1 MGEALKELL
10 EQYKQELE
18 RTKEFTSCFSC
29 CETASLNTS
38 EYLLERIVGDLDKII
53 N

>member
-1 MGEALKELL
+1 MEEALKALL
-10 EQYKQELE
+10 EQYKYELE

-38 EYLLERIVGDLDKII
+38 EYLLERIVKDLDEIV